1 MLHHLHREGVTLAYD
16 EVGRGAPPLVLLHGA
31 LGNHRHLARQ
41 AAHFRRQHRVVAP
54 DLRGH
59 GASDRPA
66 QDYTVAGFADD
77 LAWLCHRLGL
87 VRPVVVGH
95 SLGGLVALDLAR
107 RYPEVPVAIVLL
119 DAPVL
124 GSRALAASP
133 RLQAFLDALQ
143 TPAYRDAVRVFMG
156 GTFLASDDPERRARL
171 LAQMSAAPQ
180 HVAAS
185 VFRHC
190 FHYDVAAGDAIR
202 VPALYIR
209 AAGSVD
215 LTPLRQVCPQLLTG
229 QTVGAGHFHHLDVPD
244 QVNAMI
250 ARFLR
255 LVGVQTPAEAPP
267 VLDPRGGAEPVSDQ
281 CQAL

>member
-31 LGNHRHLARQ
+31 LGTHSHLARQ

-66 QDYTVAGFADD
+66 QEYTVAGFADD

-95 SLGGLVALDLAR
+95 SLGGLGALDLAR

-124 GSRALAASP
+124 GPQVLAASP
-133 RLQAFLDALQ
+133 SLHGFLCALQ
-143 TPAYRDAVRVFMG
+143 TSAYRDAVREFMA
-156 GTFLASDDPERRARL
+156 GTFGPTDDQARRARL
-171 LAQMSAAPQ
+171 LDQMSAAPQ
-180 HVAAS
+180 HVTAS
-185 VFRHC
+185 ALRHC
-190 FHYDVAAGDAIR
+190 FQYDVAAGGAIT

-209 AAGSVD
+209 AFGSAD
-215 LTPLRQVCPQLLTG
+215 LAPLRRACPHLLTG
-229 QTVGAGHFHHLDVPD
+229 QTVGAGHFHHLEVPD

-250 ARFLR
+250 ERFLR

-267 VLDPRGGAEPVSDQ
+267 VLDPRGCAEP
-281 CQAL
+281 